1 MKYLFFTILNLAFAL
16 TLFAQGSADKIK
28 KLVETDYPYLENLYL
43 YLHQH
48 PELSFYE
55 INTAKRMAEELRGLG
70 FDVTEKI
77 GGNGIVGVMKNGSGP
92 TIMIRTDM
100 DALPIQ
106 EETGLAYASQV
117 KMKDDSGAEVSVMH
131 ACGHDAH
138 MTSWVGAARNL
149 SKMKSEWK
157 GTLIFIGQPAE
168 ERNGGA
174 KKMLDDG
181 LFQKFGKPDYII
193 ALHAAP
199 NVPAGKIGIKSEYSF
214 AFTDFMDITVYG
226 QGGHGAYP
234 HTAIDPVVLAARIVL
249 DLQTIVSREISPLEP
264 AVVTVGS
271 IHGGTKGNIIPNE
284 VKLELT
290 MRSFNDKVRNDII
303 EKIHRICKGV
313 AMSAGVPE
321 EKFPKM
327 TLKNEYCPSV
337 YNDPVLT
344 ARLKNVFQKTLGTDN
359 VMEVPPTMAG
369 EDFSYFGRTEE
380 KIPTCIFWLGAVEP
394 TLLAKAQKGEAPIP
408 GLHTSTFA
416 PQMEPTLKTGA
427 TAMTAAI
434 LNLLTGK

>member
-1 MKYLFFTILNLAFAL
+1 MKQLFFIILHF
-16 TLFAQGSADKIK
+16 TLVFNVLSQSNSDKIK
-28 KLVETDYPYLENLYL
+28 KLVEADYSYLEKL
-43 YLHQH
+43 YLHLHQN

-55 INTAKRMAEELRGLG
+55 IKTAKRMAEELRSLG
-70 FDVTEKI
+70 FEVTEKI
-77 GGNGIVGVMKNGSGP
+77 GGNGVVGVLKNGVGP
-92 TIMIRTDM
+92 TIMVRTDM
-100 DALPIQ
+100 DALPIL
-106 EETGLAYASQV
+106 EETGLAYASKT
-117 KMKDDSGAEVSVMH
+117 KMKDDSGTEVSVMH
-131 ACGHDAH
+131 ACGHDTH

-149 SKMKSEWK
+149 SKMKSDWK

-181 LFQKFGKPDYII
+181 LFQKFGKPDYVV

-199 NVPAGKIGIKSEYSF
+199 NVPAGKVGVKAEYSF

-234 HTAIDPVVLAARIVL
+234 HTTVDPVVLAARMIL
-249 DLQTIVSREISPLEP
+249 SLQTIVSREISPLEP

-290 MRSFNDKVRNDII
+290 MRCFNDKVRNDII
-303 EKIHRICKGV
+303 EKIQRICKGE
-313 AMSAGVPE
+313 AMSAGLPE
-321 EKFPKM
+321 AKYPKM

-337 YNDPVLT
+337 YNEPILT
-344 ARLKNVFQKTLGTDN
+344 SRLKGVFQKTLGADN

-394 TLLAKAQKGEAPIP
+394 KLLEAAQKGEAPLP

-416 PQMEPTLKTGA
+416 PQMEPTLKTGSI
-427 TAMTAAI
+427 AMTAAI
-434 LNLLTGK
+434 LDLLQKK